1 MQTLPMM
8 ANAADTPSG
17 FLESISKS
25 PALIGLAVLV
35 INLGGRYLTTDIT
48 RYDEKVLNN
57 KVMKKLT
64 IFSIAFLSTRDIRYS
79 VIIVFLYTIL
89 FNPCGLAYKI
99 LKRAQTGL
107 VPLLNLRT
115 SAPLDDNSLMGIT
128 AIQKRGGG
136 GGGGGKTINL
146 LF

>member
-1 MQTLPMM
+1 MQSLQPSLMS
-8 ANAADTPSG
+8 ANAAAMSGG
-17 FLESISKS
+17 FLENISKS

-57 KVMKKLT
+57 KIMKKLT

-99 LKRAQTGL
+99 LKKAQTAL
-107 VPLLNLRT
+107 VPLLSLRT
-115 SAPLDDNSLMGIT
+115 SPPLDDNSLLGIV
-128 AIQKRGGG
+128 AVKKRSRRP
-136 GGGGGKTINL
+136 INL